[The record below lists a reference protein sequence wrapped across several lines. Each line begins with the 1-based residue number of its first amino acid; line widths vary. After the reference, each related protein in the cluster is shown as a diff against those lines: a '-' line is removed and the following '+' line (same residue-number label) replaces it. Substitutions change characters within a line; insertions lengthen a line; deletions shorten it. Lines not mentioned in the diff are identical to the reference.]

1 MIFFKNLWQVIT
13 KHSYSKNIS
22 YIIISAVAIG
32 LVSTTFLIYL
42 EFISDEINP
51 VNIIGLMLVILITSL
66 LLGILL
72 INNRANGFFD
82 FVKKSTKRVSK
93 LRKRIIIAFS
103 LGAAV
108 PTIIVAV
115 FSTYFFNFGVQSWF
129 DDKISRVL
137 EQSITVGE
145 SYIDEHVLQL
155 KDTAIS
161 ISNDYD
167 DLYYK
172 LIDNPELFQAIL
184 AGQAEFRALDEAII
198 FKRDTNTILAQTSL
212 SFSLSFLTIPIHVFE
227 KVNKGEVVQIF
238 SDPTKIRILIKLHK
252 YNDTYLL
259 IGRLVDEKIIEHINK
274 TNGAAQ
280 EYFRL
285 KTQIFDLQVKFSMIF
300 ILLAMILLL
309 AAIIWGRHFAER
321 IVKPIRELVIAA
333 ERVKNGDLTAQV
345 PEEGLKKDE
354 IRILSFAFNRM
365 VKQIDRQQR
374 DLVIA
379 QRALAWSDV
388 ARRVAHEIKNPLTPI
403 QLSAERL
410 LKKFKSQV
418 QDQDSFEKY
427 INNITKNSNEI
438 KMIVSEFVN
447 FARLPSPNFS
457 EHEILSMINNLV
469 DTRRLV
475 KDHILYTVSSN
486 VKSFELVCDATQ
498 LNRVMVNLLQN
509 AEEALEEINGQKKI
523 IIQIMLDGD
532 FVSISVLDNGPG
544 FSEQVLENAIKAYFT
559 TKTKG
564 TGLGLAI
571 VDRII
576 QDHFGSF
583 SIFNREEGGGCIK
596 LIFNT
601 RELRI
606 KVKQTF

>member
-1 MIFFKNLWQVIT
+1 MIFLKNLWQIII

-22 YIIISAVAIG
+22 YIIISAVTIS
-32 LVSTTFLIYL
+32 LVASIFLAYL
-42 EFISDEINP
+42 EFISSKIDP

-66 LLGILL
+66 LLAILL
-72 INNRANGFFD
+72 INNRANGFFN
-82 FVKKSTKRVSK
+82 FLKKRTKRVSK

-129 DDKISRVL
+129 DDRISRVL

-145 SYIDEHVLQL
+145 SYIAEHVLQL

-172 LIDNPELFQAIL
+172 LIDNPDLFQDIL
-184 AGQAEFRALDEAII
+184 AGQAEWRALDEAII
-198 FKRDTNTILAQTSL
+198 FKRDTNTILAQTAL
-212 SFSLSFLTIPIHVFE
+212 SFSLSFLTIPTYIFE
-227 KVNKGEVVQIF
+227 KVNKGEVVQVF

-285 KTQIFDLQVKFSMIF
+285 KTKIFDLQVKFSMIF
-300 ILLAMILLL
+300 ILLAMILVLV
-309 AAIIWGRHFAER
+309 AIIWGRRFAER

-345 PEEGLKKDE
+345 PENGLKKDE
-354 IRILSFAFNRM
+354 IKILSFAFNRM
-365 VKQIDRQQR
+365 VKQIDRQQKEL
-374 DLVIA
+374 LVA

-410 LKKFKSQV
+410 LRKFKGQV

-447 FARLPSPNFS
+447 FARLPSPDFS
-457 EHEILSMINNLV
+457 ESEILSMINDLV
-469 DTRRLV
+469 DTRRLIN
-475 KDHILYTVSSN
+475 DSILYTVN
-486 VKSFELVCDATQ
+486 ANIKSCDLVCDATQ
-498 LNRVMVNLLQN
+498 LNRVMVNLVQN
-509 AEEALEEINGQKKI
+509 AEDALEEREGQKKI
-523 IIQIMLDGD
+523 VVQIMVDGE

-544 FSEQVLENAIKAYFT
+544 FSEQVLENATKAYFT
-559 TKTKG
+559 TKIKG
-564 TGLGLAI
+564 TGIGLAI
-571 VDRII
+571 VDRIV
-576 QDHFGSF
+576 QDHFGVF
-583 SIFNREEGGGCIK
+583 SIFNRKEGGGGTK

-606 KVKQTF
+606 RVK

>member
-1 MIFFKNLWQVIT
+1 MIFLKNLWQIII

-22 YIIISAVAIG
+22 YIIISAVTIS
-32 LVSTTFLIYL
+32 LVASIFLAYL
-42 EFISDEINP
+42 EFISSKIDP

-66 LLGILL
+66 LLAILL
-72 INNRANGFFD
+72 INNRANGFFN
-82 FVKKSTKRVSK
+82 FLKKRTKRVSK

-129 DDKISRVL
+129 DDRISRVL

-145 SYIDEHVLQL
+145 SYIAEHVLQL

-172 LIDNPELFQAIL
+172 LIDNPDLFQDIL
-184 AGQAEFRALDEAII
+184 AGQAEWRALDEAII
-198 FKRDTNTILAQTSL
+198 FKRDTNTILAQTAL
-212 SFSLSFLTIPIHVFE
+212 SFSLSFLTIPTYIFE
-227 KVNKGEVVQIF
+227 KVNKGEVVQVF

-285 KTQIFDLQVKFSMIF
+285 KTKIFDLQVKFSMIF
-300 ILLAMILLL
+300 ILLAMILVLV
-309 AAIIWGRHFAER
+309 AIIWGRRFAER

-345 PEEGLKKDE
+345 PENGLKKDE
-354 IRILSFAFNRM
+354 IKILSFAFNRM
-365 VKQIDRQQR
+365 VKQIDRQQKEL
-374 DLVIA
+374 LVA

-410 LKKFKSQV
+410 LRKFKGQV

-447 FARLPSPNFS
+447 FARLPSPDFS
-457 EHEILSMINNLV
+457 ESEILSMINDLV
-469 DTRRLV
+469 DTRRLIN
-475 KDHILYTVSSN
+475 DSILYTVN
-486 VKSFELVCDATQ
+486 ANIKSCDLVCDATQ
-498 LNRVMVNLLQN
+498 LNRVMVNLVQN
-509 AEEALEEINGQKKI
+509 AEDALEEREGQKKI
-523 IIQIMLDGD
+523 VVQIMVDGE

-544 FSEQVLENAIKAYFT
+544 FSEQVLENATNAYFT
-559 TKTKG
+559 TKIKG

-571 VDRII
+571 VYRIV
-576 QDHFGSF
+576 QDHFGVF
-583 SIFNREEGGGCIK
+583 SIFNRKEGGGGTK

-606 KVKQTF
+606 RVK

>member
-1 MIFFKNLWQVIT
+1 MIFLKNLWQIII

-22 YIIISAVAIG
+22 YIIISAVTIS
-32 LVSTTFLIYL
+32 LVASIFLAYL
-42 EFISDEINP
+42 EFISSKIDP

-66 LLGILL
+66 LLAILL
-72 INNRANGFFD
+72 INNRANGFFN
-82 FVKKSTKRVSK
+82 FLKKRTKRVSK

-129 DDKISRVL
+129 DDRISRVL

-145 SYIDEHVLQL
+145 SYIAEHVLQL

-172 LIDNPELFQAIL
+172 LIDNPGLFQDIL
-184 AGQAEFRALDEAII
+184 AGQAEWRALDEAII
-198 FKRDTNTILAQTSL
+198 FKRDTNTILAQTAL
-212 SFSLSFLTIPIHVFE
+212 SFSLSFLTIPTYIFE
-227 KVNKGEVVQIF
+227 KVNKGEVVQVF

-285 KTQIFDLQVKFSMIF
+285 KTKIFDLQVKFSMIF
-300 ILLAMILLL
+300 ILLAMILVLV
-309 AAIIWGRHFAER
+309 AIIWGRRFAER

-345 PEEGLKKDE
+345 PENGLKKDE
-354 IRILSFAFNRM
+354 IKILSFAFNRM
-365 VKQIDRQQR
+365 VKQIDRQQKEL
-374 DLVIA
+374 LVA

-410 LKKFKSQV
+410 LRKFKGQV

-438 KMIVSEFVN
+438 KMIVF
-447 FARLPSPNFS
+447 
-457 EHEILSMINNLV
+457 
-469 DTRRLV
+469 
-475 KDHILYTVSSN
+475 
-486 VKSFELVCDATQ
+486 
-498 LNRVMVNLLQN
+498 
-509 AEEALEEINGQKKI
+509 
-523 IIQIMLDGD
+523 
-532 FVSISVLDNGPG
+532 
-544 FSEQVLENAIKAYFT
+544 
-559 TKTKG
+559 
-564 TGLGLAI
+564 
-571 VDRII
+571 
-576 QDHFGSF
+576 
-583 SIFNREEGGGCIK
+583 
-596 LIFNT
+596 
-601 RELRI
+601 
-606 KVKQTF
+606 

>member
-1 MIFFKNLWQVIT
+1 MIFLKNLWQIII
-13 KHSYSKNIS
+13 KHSYSKNMP
-22 YIIISAVAIG
+22 YIIISFAAIFF
-32 LVSTTFLIYL
+32 LTSTFFVYL
-42 EFISDEINP
+42 EFKSNEIDP
-51 VNIIGLMLVILITSL
+51 VNIIGLMLIILIASL
-66 LLGILL
+66 LFAILL
-72 INNRANGFFD
+72 INNRANSFFD
-82 FVKKSTKRVSK
+82 FIKKSKKRVSK
-93 LRKRIIIAFS
+93 LRKRIVIAFS

-145 SYIDEHVLQL
+145 SYIDEHILQL

-172 LIDNPELFQAIL
+172 LIDNPNLFQEIL
-184 AGQAEFRALDEAII
+184 AGQAEFRALDEAIV
-198 FKRDTNTILAQTSL
+198 FKRDANTILAQTAL
-212 SFSLSFLTIPIHVFE
+212 SFSLSFLTIPSYVFE
-227 KVNKGEVVQIF
+227 KVNKGEVVRIS
-238 SDPTKIRILIKLHK
+238 SDPTKIRILIKLRN

-259 IGRLVDEKIIEHINK
+259 IGRLVDEKIIDHINK

-333 ERVKNGDLTAQV
+333 EKVKNGDLTAQV
-345 PEEGLKKDE
+345 PEEGLQKDE
-354 IRILSFAFNRM
+354 IKILSSAFNRM

-374 DLVIA
+374 DLLIA

-410 LKKFKSQV
+410 LKKFKGQV

-447 FARLPSPNFS
+447 FARLPSPDFS
-457 EHEILSMINNLV
+457 KYEIVSMINYLV
-469 DTRRLV
+469 DARRLIN
-475 KDHILYTVSSN
+475 DNILYTIVSN
-486 VKSFELVCDATQ
+486 VRSFELICDSTQ

-509 AEEALEEINGQKKI
+509 AEDALEGIIYQKQI
-523 IIQIMLDGD
+523 TVQIMVDGD
-532 FVSISVLDNGPG
+532 FASISVLDNGPG
-544 FSEQVLENAIKAYFT
+544 FSVQVLENATKAYFT

-571 VDRII
+571 VDRIV
-576 QDHFGSF
+576 QDHFGIF
-583 SIFNREEGGGCIK
+583 SIFNREEGGAVVR
-596 LIFNT
+596 LTFNT
-601 RELRI
+601 HELRI
-606 KVKQTF
+606 KVK

>member
-1 MIFFKNLWQVIT
+1 MIFLKNLWQIII
-13 KHSYSKNIS
+13 KHSYSKNMP
-22 YIIISAVAIG
+22 YIIISFAAIFF
-32 LVSTTFLIYL
+32 LTSTFFVYL
-42 EFISDEINP
+42 EFKSNEIDP
-51 VNIIGLMLVILITSL
+51 VNIIGLMLIILIASL
-66 LLGILL
+66 LFAILL
-72 INNRANGFFD
+72 INNRANSFFD
-82 FVKKSTKRVSK
+82 FIKKSKKRVSK
-93 LRKRIIIAFS
+93 LRKRIVIAFS

-145 SYIDEHVLQL
+145 SYIDEHILQL

-172 LIDNPELFQAIL
+172 LIDNPNLFQEIL
-184 AGQAEFRALDEAII
+184 AGQAEFRALDEAIV
-198 FKRDTNTILAQTSL
+198 FKRDANTILAQTAL
-212 SFSLSFLTIPIHVFE
+212 SFSLSFLTIPAYVFE
-227 KVNKGEVVQIF
+227 KVNKGEVVRVS
-238 SDPTKIRILIKLHK
+238 SDPTKIRILIKLRN

-259 IGRLVDEKIIEHINK
+259 IGRLVDEKIIDHINK

-300 ILLAMILLL
+300 ILLALILLL

-333 ERVKNGDLTAQV
+333 EKVKNGDLTAQV

-354 IRILSFAFNRM
+354 IKILSSAFNRM

-374 DLVIA
+374 DLLIA

-410 LKKFKSQV
+410 LKKFKGQV

-447 FARLPSPNFS
+447 FARLPSPDFS
-457 EHEILSMINNLV
+457 KYEIVSMINYLV
-469 DTRRLV
+469 DARRLIN
-475 KDHILYTVSSN
+475 DNILYTIVSN
-486 VKSFELVCDATQ
+486 VRSFELICDSTQ

-509 AEEALEEINGQKKI
+509 AEDALEGIIYQKQI
-523 IIQIMLDGD
+523 TVQIMVDGD
-532 FVSISVLDNGPG
+532 FASISVLDNGPG
-544 FSEQVLENAIKAYFT
+544 FSVQVLENATKAYFT

-571 VDRII
+571 VDRIV
-576 QDHFGSF
+576 QDHFGIF
-583 SIFNREEGGGCIK
+583 SIFNREEGGAVVR
-596 LIFNT
+596 LTFNT
-601 RELRI
+601 HELRI
-606 KVKQTF
+606 KVK